1 MERSINRGLNEI
13 KKITG
18 KEITVN
24 WLDID
29 KKFRFTWEREKE
41 TQKLYRN

>member
-13 KKITG
+13 KKITD

-29 KKFRFTWEREKE
+29 KNFDLFGKRKRNREI
-41 TQKLYRN
+41 YD